1 MSHISRSVIKFP
13 NNITYE
19 LKNLNSNYDIIWIS
33 GEYGTYF
40 CKIDRMK
47 YLVSMHNTNAITI
60 KTVPFNS
67 WMKYYCAKHYKW
79 AIPLV
84 NAQLSLLWVTIRR
97 MIVGAG
103 VGFKKYLRV
112 RGVGYKFELSNG
124 ILIATVGYTHKLKKI
139 LPVEFYTK
147 FSRKSKVVRFR
158 SKSLTKLTG
167 FLAALRVLRL
177 PDIYKGKGIR
187 YRRDPVRR
195 KPGKRKTKAVS
206 KKKVFGK
213 NKIVLKRKFRK
224 RKKKIKKIKCDFVR
238 KNSDK
243 NEKALNLRDVT
254 QLVEYLLWEQKVM
267 GSNPVIL
274 KLFT

>member
-13 NNITYE
+13 DSITYE
-19 LKNLNSNYDIIWIS
+19 LKNLNEFYDIIWVS
-33 GEYGTYF
+33 GAYGTYY
-40 CKIDRMK
+40 CKINKLK
-47 YLVSMHNTNAITI
+47 YLVTMHNTNAVTI
-60 KTVPFNS
+60 KTIPFNS

-79 AIPLV
+79 AIPLI
-84 NAQLSLLWVTIRR
+84 NARLSLLWVTIRR

-112 RGVGYKFELSNG
+112 KGVGYKFELQNG
-124 ILIATVGYTHKLKKI
+124 VLNISVGYTHQLIKK

-158 SKSLTKLTG
+158 SKSLSKLTG

-187 YRRDPVRR
+187 YKRDPIRR

-206 KKKVFGK
+206 KKKKFNVNK
-213 NKIVLKRKFRK
+213 NILKKIFRTTRIKRRK
-224 RKKKIKKIKCDFVR
+224 RKRDFKKANF
-238 KNSDK
+238 DK
-243 NEKALNLRDVT
+243 NE
-254 QLVEYLLWEQKVM
+254 
-267 GSNPVIL
+267 
-274 KLFT
+274 

>member
-1 MSHISRSVIKFP
+1 
-13 NNITYE
+13 
-19 LKNLNSNYDIIWIS
+19 
-33 GEYGTYF
+33 
-40 CKIDRMK
+40 
-47 YLVSMHNTNAITI
+47 
-60 KTVPFNS
+60 
-67 WMKYYCAKHYKW
+67 
-79 AIPLV
+79 
-84 NAQLSLLWVTIRR
+84 

-206 KKKVFGK
+206 KKKIFGK
-213 NKIVLKRKFRK
+213 NKIVLKKKFRK